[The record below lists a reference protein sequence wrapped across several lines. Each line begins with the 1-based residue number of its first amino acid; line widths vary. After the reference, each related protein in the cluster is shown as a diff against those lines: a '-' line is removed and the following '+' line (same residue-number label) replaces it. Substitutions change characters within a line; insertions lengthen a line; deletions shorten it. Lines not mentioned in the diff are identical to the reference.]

1 MGKRNIQK
9 IIFKSRTRF
18 TKKNYFN
25 ILFCDK
31 NFKLVGRLGFFEIYK
46 TKPFKLNTLIL
57 SRKMVLEILLNVS
70 QFKSRLYFKSMFLN
84 DVFELFSN
92 KNSIGRLF
100 CKMLLSKTK
109 NEYKIF

>member
-18 TKKNYFN
+18 TKKDYFN

-31 NFKLVGRLGFFEIYK
+31 NFKLVGRLGFFEMNK
-46 TKPFKLNTLIL
+46 NKPFKLNNLVL
-57 SRKMVLEILLNVS
+57 SRKMIIETLLNVS
-70 QFKSRLYFKSMFLN
+70 RFRSRLYFKSMFLN
-84 DVFELFSN
+84 GAFAFFSN

-100 CKMLLSKTK
+100 CKMLLLKKK
-109 NEYKIF
+109 NAYKIF